1 MIRPLTKLA
10 IIALALSF
18 GTMAYGQASDWYVT
32 GSAVYNDLD
41 DDRRLDEGVNGI
53 QIGAGWDFT
62 DWLTLEGKLIYSSVD
77 GYYRVPPGPYEYGND
92 TQLDLSANILA
103 YYNRDAVI
111 APYAVLGIGY
121 QDANLNYGGKESNP
135 TAAIGAGFRWQ
146 LGVSPFSIRTE
157 VNMRRTF
164 DGGEDRNFDDYT
176 VSLGV
181 EYRFG
186 KKSRD
191 LGIPSDKPA
200 DTDGD
205 GVLDMWDEC
214 PDTPAGVSVTSRGC
228 EIQRIEDDNDND
240 RVPNSRDDCPNTPAG
255 SPVDPRGC
263 SLDSDMD
270 GVPTDRDRCPGSR
283 PGADVNEFGC
293 ENDNDNDKVA
303 DHHDRCLD
311 TRPGVKVDVY
321 GCEIRDIISLPG
333 VNFQTGSDLLAPGAE
348 DLIEI
353 AAQTLNQNPSILIE
367 VAGHT
372 DSQGND
378 VNNLGL
384 SDRRAK
390 TVYDYLFLYGVDPD
404 RMTFKGY
411 GESEPIADNST
422 AEGRA
427 INRRVELRV
436 TRN

>member
-1 MIRPLTKLA
+1 MIRLLTKLA
-10 IIALALSF
+10 IIALALSL
-18 GTMAYGQASDWYVT
+18 GTTAYGQASDWYVT
-32 GSAVYNDLD
+32 GSVVYNDLD
-41 DDRRLDEGVNGI
+41 DERKLDEAVNGL
-53 QIGAGWDFT
+53 QLAVGWDFN
-62 DWLTLEGKLIYSSVD
+62 DWLTFEGKLIYSDVD
-77 GYYRVPPGPYEYGND
+77 GYYRDPPGPYVYGND
-92 TQLDLSANILA
+92 TQLDLSANALA
-103 YYNRDAVI
+103 FYNRDAVL

-121 QDANLNYGGKESNP
+121 QDANLNFGGKESNP
-135 TAAIGAGFRWQ
+135 TVSAGVGIRWQ
-146 LGVSPFSIRTE
+146 FGNSPFSLRSE
-157 VNMRRTF
+157 ANFRRTM
-164 DGGEDRNFDDYT
+164 DGGERNFEDVT

-186 KKSRD
+186 GKARD
-191 LGIPSDKPA
+191 LGVPDQPD

-205 GVLDMWDEC
+205 GVLDMWDAC
-214 PDTPAGVSVTSRGC
+214 PDTPAGVAVTSRGC
-228 EIQRIEDDNDND
+228 PIERIDDDQDND
-240 RVPNSRDDCPNTPAG
+240 RIPDGRDDCPNTPAG

-270 GVPTDRDRCPGSR
+270 GVLTDQDRCPGSR

-293 ENDNDNDKVA
+293 ENDVDNDRVA
-303 DHHDRCLD
+303 DHRDRCLD
-311 TRPGVKVDVY
+311 TRPGVRVDVY

-353 AAQTLNQNPSILIE
+353 AARTLNENPMILVE

-378 VNNLGL
+378 IDNLGL

-390 TVYDYLFLYGVDPD
+390 TVYDYLFLYGVDPK

-411 GESEPIADNST
+411 GETQPIADNST

-427 INRRVELRV
+427 LNRRVELRV